1 MYGSSIVELTARH
14 SSARYFGHAIPRS
27 HPRRHHPFDAHGA
40 VDLDALKGNARS
52 LLDAGLTGLVGNGT
66 MGEAGSLSADERRSV
81 IEALVDAA
89 GGRVIVT
96 AGVSGQNPQAAIAY
110 ARAAADAGAG
120 ALMLL
125 PPLLYG
131 GDEREVLAF
140 YGAVAAATDLPIM
153 ACNNPVASGG
163 TDMLPALHPAA
174 RARGRRRR
182 GDQGVL
188 GRRAPARR
196 AARRGAADDF
206 EVLVGGDD
214 WALEGFAAGATGWI
228 SGVSSVAPE
237 ECVALLRHVQ
247 DGELEAARELYTR
260 LLPLARLD
268 MTPKLVQFFKA
279 AQDAVGRVGGPCRPP
294 RLELTGEDRALLDAA
309 LGALRGQQV
318 AA

>member
-1 MYGSSIVELTARH
+1 MRFPGV
-14 SSARYFGHAIPRS
+14 IPAVTT
-27 HPRRHHPFDAHGA
+27 PFDASGA
-40 VDLDALKGNARS
+40 VDLDSLGRNARS

-66 MGEAGSLSADERRSV
+66 MGEAGSLSADERRSA

-89 GGRVIVT
+89 DGRVTVT
-96 AGVSGQNPQAAIAY
+96 AGVSAQTAAAAIAY
-110 ARAAADAGAG
+110 ARAAAEAGAG

-131 GDEREVLAF
+131 GDEREVIAF
-140 YGAVAAATDLPIM
+140 YGEVAAAVDLPIM
-153 ACNNPVASGG
+153 AYNNPVASGG
-163 TDMLPALHPAA
+163 TDMLPPFVLRLA
-174 RARGRRRR
+174 REVDAVVAVKECS
-182 GDQGVL
+182 GD
-188 GRRAPARR
+188 ARR
-196 AARRGAADDF
+196 IAELLAGASDGF

-214 WALEGFAAGATGWI
+214 WALEGFAAGSTGWI

-237 ECVALLRHVQ
+237 ECVALLRHIQ
-247 DGELEAARELYTR
+247 GGELDSAREIHAR

-309 LGALRGQQV
+309 LGALRGQPV
-318 AA
+318 PA

>member
-1 MYGSSIVELTARH
+1 MRFPGV
-14 SSARYFGHAIPRS
+14 IPAVTT
-27 HPRRHHPFDAHGA
+27 PFDDDGA
-40 VDLDALKGNARS
+40 VDLDALAANARS

-66 MGEAGSLSADERRSV
+66 MGEAGSLSPDERRSV

-89 GGRVIVT
+89 GGRVTVT
-96 AGVSGQNPQAAIAY
+96 AGVSAQTAEAATAY
-110 ARAAADAGAG
+110 AHAAAEAGAG

-125 PPLLYG
+125 PPLMYG
-131 GDEREVLAF
+131 GDEREVIAF

-153 ACNNPVASGG
+153 AYNNPVASGG
-163 TDMLPALHPAA
+163 TDMLPSFILRLA
-174 RARGRRRR
+174 REVDTVVAIKECS
-182 GDQGVL
+182 GD
-188 GRRAPARR
+188 ARR
-196 AARRGAADDF
+196 LAELLAAAGDGF

-228 SGVSSVAPE
+228 SGVSSIAPE
-237 ECVALLRHVQ
+237 ECVAMLRHIQ
-247 DGELEAARELYTR
+247 DGELDSAREIYTR

-309 LGALRGQQV
+309 LGALRQQPV
-318 AA
+318 PA

>member
-1 MYGSSIVELTARH
+1 MRFPGV
-14 SSARYFGHAIPRS
+14 IPAVTT
-27 HPRRHHPFDAHGA
+27 PFDASGR
-40 VDLDALKGNARS
+40 VDLDALGANARS

-89 GGRVIVT
+89 GGRVTVT
-96 AGVSGQNPQAAIAY
+96 AGVSAQTAEAASAY

-125 PPLLYG
+125 PPLMYG

-140 YGAVAAATDLPIM
+140 YAAVAAATDLPIM
-153 ACNNPVASGG
+153 AYNNPVASGG
-163 TDMLPALHPAA
+163 TDMLPAFILRLA
-174 RARGRRRR
+174 REVDSVVAIKECS
-182 GDQGVL
+182 GD
-188 GRRAPARR
+188 ARR
-196 AARRGAADDF
+196 LAELLAGAGDGF

-247 DGELEAARELYTR
+247 DGELEAARELYAR

-318 AA
+318 PA